1 MTWILQS
8 LMSKYKVEGFPTIL
22 VFGADKENPFPYQGA
37 RVASA
42 IESFALEQL
51 EANAAPPEVSE
62 LTGPV
67 SFRDINKVILL
78 WRQWSGIDVLTR
90 WFGFCRTPWKRNVL
104 LLPFALYLSFQIS
117 WIQRPKEETSTL
129 SCYYLLLRNLK
140 GVHTGKIQLNLL
152 WTLYHSTYHSLS
164 CYVFWDKKIHS

>member
-1 MTWILQS
+1 
-8 LMSKYKVEGFPTIL
+8 MSKYKVEGFPTIL
-22 VFGADKENPFPYQGA
+22 VFGADKESPFPYQGA

-140 GVHTGKIQLNLL
+140 RVHTGKIQLNLL